1 MKRIFLL
8 LAVVGL
14 VSVDA
19 PAARINL
26 LELVGPGARR
36 ATRSQ
41 QTPEEQRRQPIR
53 IERETATQNAV
64 TNNVVSNT
72 VKAVAAPVAETKP
85 VAEAKPIA
93 ETKPVVEAKKTA
105 VPALSLIAAE
115 TLTPTNPPTP
125 VKEVKASPVV
135 VSPIVMTNFVERV
148 VTNVIDR
155 VATNFVNRIAT
166 NYVDRVATN
175 YVDRVATNFVDRVE
189 TNFVDRVIDR
199 VATNF
204 VDRVA
209 TNFVERVVTNVIDHI
224 ATNYV
229 DRVAT
234 NFVDRVATNYIDRVA
249 TNFVDRVAT
258 NFVDRIATN
267 FVDRIVTNVIERVV
281 TNDLSKVVATND
293 FGIVVREPGPP
304 RITSNKVYYDRK
316 EGYAVF
322 TGKVHVDTEEY
333 QMHTKKAYVFFEGTN
348 ELRRIVAS
356 GGVAITN
363 GLKRAYGSRASYYRN
378 SGMVIL
384 YGDDKTIAEVID
396 KSKGEDQ
403 AVRGSKIKFWTMSEQ
418 VEVLDARISSPV
430 SGGMEIGRAHV

>member
-1 MKRIFLL
+1 ML

-19 PAARINL
+19 PAEGMNL
-26 LELVGPGARR
+26 LEIVGLGARK

-41 QTPEEQRRQPIR
+41 QTPKGQRRKPIR
-53 IERETATQNAV
+53 VEKETTTQAAV
-64 TNNVVSNT
+64 TNNVATNT
-72 VKAVAAPVAETKP
+72 VKAVAK
-85 VAEAKPIA
+85 
-93 ETKPVVEAKKTA
+93 
-105 VPALSLIAAE
+105 PALSLIAAE
-115 TLTPTNPPTP
+115 TLPPANAPTP
-125 VKEVKASPVV
+125 AEEVKASPVV
-135 VSPIVMTNFVERV
+135 VSPVVMTNFVERV
-148 VTNVIDR
+148 VTNVIDH
-155 VATNFVNRIAT
+155 VI
-166 NYVDRVATN
+166 DRVATN
-175 YVDRVATNFVDRVE
+175 YVDRVE
-189 TNFVDRVIDR
+189 TNFVDRVI
-199 VATNF
+199 N
-204 VDRVA
+204 
-209 TNFVERVVTNVIDHI
+209 HI
-224 ATNYV
+224 ATNY
-229 DRVAT
+229 
-234 NFVDRVATNYIDRVA
+234 
-249 TNFVDRVAT
+249 VDRVAT

-293 FGIVVREPGPP
+293 FGLVAREPGPP

-396 KSKGEDQ
+396 GSRGEDQ

-430 SGGMEIGRAHV
+430 SGGIDAIKGGLMPK

>member
-26 LELVGPGARR
+26 LELVGPGARK

-41 QTPEEQRRQPIR
+41 QAPKEQRQQPIR
-53 IERETATQNAV
+53 VENVATNDV
-64 TNNVVSNT
+64 KT
-72 VKAVAAPVAETKP
+72 VDK
-85 VAEAKPIA
+85 
-93 ETKPVVEAKKTA
+93 
-105 VPALSLIAAE
+105 PALSLIAAE
-115 TLTPTNPPTP
+115 TLTPTNAPTP

-135 VSPIVMTNFVERV
+135 ASPIVVTNFVERV
-148 VTNVIDR
+148 VTNVINH
-155 VATNFVNRIAT
+155 VAT

-175 YVDRVATNFVDRVE
+175 YVDRVATNY
-189 TNFVDRVIDR
+189 VDRVIDR
-199 VATNF
+199 VATN
-204 VDRVA
+204 
-209 TNFVERVVTNVIDHI
+209 
-224 ATNYV
+224 YV

-234 NFVDRVATNYIDRVA
+234 NYVDRVATNYIDRVIDRVA
-249 TNFVDRVAT
+249 TNYVDRVATNYIDRVAT

-293 FGIVVREPGPP
+293 VGLAREPGPP

-348 ELRRIVAS
+348 ELKRIVAS

-363 GLKRAYGSRASYYRN
+363 GLKRAYGTKASYYRN
-378 SGMVIL
+378 TGMVIL

-396 KSKGEDQ
+396 GSKGEDQ
-403 AVRGSKIKFWTMSEQ
+403 AVRGSKIKFWTISEQ

-430 SGGMEIGRAHV
+430 SGGMDTIKSGLMPK

>member
-19 PAARINL
+19 TAARINL
-26 LELVGPGARR
+26 LELVGPGARKT
-36 ATRSQ
+36 TRSQ
-41 QTPEEQRRQPIR
+41 QAQEGQRRQPIR
-53 IERETATQNAV
+53 VEKETATQAAA
-64 TNNVVSNT
+64 TNNVVTNT
-72 VKAVAAPVAETKP
+72 VKAVAAPVAEAKKTVAKP
-85 VAEAKPIA
+85 VAE
-93 ETKPVVEAKKTA
+93 TKKAA

-115 TLTPTNPPTP
+115 TLTQTNAPAP
-125 VKEVKASPVV
+125 VKEVKAPPVV

-155 VATNFVNRIAT
+155 VI
-166 NYVDRVATN
+166 DRVATN
-175 YVDRVATNFVDRVE
+175 YVDRVATNFVERVINHVATNYVDRVA
-189 TNFVDRVIDR
+189 TNFVERVIDR

-209 TNFVERVVTNVIDHI
+209 TNFVERVVTNVIDH
-224 ATNYV
+224 
-229 DRVAT
+229 VAT
-234 NFVDRVATNYIDRVA
+234 NFVDRVINHIATNYI
-249 TNFVDRVAT
+249 
-258 NFVDRIATN
+258 DRIATN

-293 FGIVVREPGPP
+293 LGLVAREPGPP

-378 SGMVIL
+378 TGMVIL

-430 SGGMEIGRAHV
+430 SGGMDAIKSGLMPK

>member
-14 VSVDA
+14 ASVDA
-19 PAARINL
+19 PAAGMNL
-26 LELVGPGARR
+26 LELVGLGANGNSG
-36 ATRSQ
+36 TRQ
-41 QTPEEQRRQPIR
+41 EPERQRRQPIR
-53 IERETATQNAV
+53 VERETATQSAV
-64 TNNVVSNT
+64 TNSVATND
-72 VKAVAAPVAETKP
+72 VKAIAKPAAETK
-85 VAEAKPIA
+85 EAA
-93 ETKPVVEAKKTA
+93 A
-105 VPALSLIAAE
+105 PALSLIAAE
-115 TLTPTNPPTP
+115 TMAPTNAPTP
-125 VKEVKASPVV
+125 VEDVK
-135 VSPIVMTNFVERV
+135 VSPMVMTNFVERV

-155 VATNFVNRIAT
+155 VATNYVDRVAT

-175 YVDRVATNFVDRVE
+175 YVDRVATNFVDRV
-189 TNFVDRVIDR
+189 IDR

-204 VDRVA
+204 VDRIA
-209 TNFVERVVTNVIDHI
+209 TNFVERVVTNVIDH
-224 ATNYV
+224 
-229 DRVAT
+229 
-234 NFVDRVATNYIDRVA
+234 VA

-281 TNDLSKVVATND
+281 TNDLTKVVATNNLEL
-293 FGIVVREPGPP
+293 VAPKREPGPP

-322 TGKVHVDTEEY
+322 TGKVHVDSEEY
-333 QMHTKKAYVFFEGTN
+333 QLHTKKAYVFFEGTN
-348 ELRRIVAS
+348 ELKRIVAS

-378 SGMVIL
+378 TGMVIL

-396 KSKGEDQ
+396 GSKGEDQ
-403 AVRGSKIKFWTMSEQ
+403 SVRGSKIKFWTMSEQ

-430 SGGMEIGRAHV
+430 SGGIDTIKSGLMSK

>member
-1 MKRIFLL
+1 M
-8 LAVVGL
+8 AVAGL

-26 LELVGPGARR
+26 LDLVGPGARR
-36 ATRSQ
+36 VPSSQ
-41 QTPEEQRRQPIR
+41 QEPEGQRRRPIR
-53 IERETATQNAV
+53 VEREAANQSAV
-64 TNNVVSNT
+64 TNNVATNT
-72 VKAVAAPVAETKP
+72 VKAVAEPAVETKK
-85 VAEAKPIA
+85 AATE
-93 ETKPVVEAKKTA
+93 
-105 VPALSLIAAE
+105 PALSLIAAE
-115 TLTPTNPPTP
+115 TITPTNAPTP
-125 VKEVKASPVV
+125 VKEVKVSPVAR

-148 VTNVIDR
+148 VTNVIDH
-155 VATNFVNRIAT
+155 VATNYIDRIAT

-175 YVDRVATNFVDRVE
+175 YVDRVATNYVDRIA
-189 TNFVDRVIDR
+189 TNYIDRVIDR
-199 VATNF
+199 V
-204 VDRVA
+204 
-209 TNFVERVVTNVIDHI
+209 

-234 NFVDRVATNYIDRVA
+234 NYVDRVATNYI
-249 TNFVDRVAT
+249 DRVAT

-293 FGIVVREPGPP
+293 FGLAREPGPP

-378 SGMVIL
+378 TGMVIL

-403 AVRGSKIKFWTMSEQ
+403 AVRGSKIKFWTISEQ
-418 VEVLDARISSPV
+418 IEVLDARISSPV
-430 SGGMEIGRAHV
+430 SGGMDTIKSGLMSK

>member
-26 LELVGPGARR
+26 LELVGPGARK

-41 QTPEEQRRQPIR
+41 QAPKELRQLPIR
-53 IERETATQNAV
+53 VENVATNDV
-64 TNNVVSNT
+64 KT
-72 VKAVAAPVAETKP
+72 VDK
-85 VAEAKPIA
+85 
-93 ETKPVVEAKKTA
+93 
-105 VPALSLIAAE
+105 PALSLIAAE
-115 TLTPTNPPTP
+115 TLTPTNAPTP

-135 VSPIVMTNFVERV
+135 ASPIVVTNFVERV
-148 VTNVIDR
+148 VTNVIDHVATNYVDR
-155 VATNFVNRIAT
+155 VATNYIDRVIDRVAT

-175 YVDRVATNFVDRVE
+175 YVDRVATNYIDRVIDRVATNYVDRVA
-189 TNFVDRVIDR
+189 TNYVDRVIDR
-199 VATNF
+199 VATNY
-204 VDRVA
+204 VDRV
-209 TNFVERVVTNVIDHI
+209 

-234 NFVDRVATNYIDRVA
+234 NYVDRVIDRVATNYVDRVATNYIDRVA

-258 NFVDRIATN
+258 NFVDRI
-267 FVDRIVTNVIERVV
+267 VTNVIERVV
-281 TNDLSKVVATND
+281 TNDLSKVVATNV

-348 ELRRIVAS
+348 ELKRIVAS

-363 GLKRAYGSRASYYRN
+363 GLKRAYGTKASYYRN
-378 SGMVIL
+378 TGMVIL

-396 KSKGEDQ
+396 GSKGEDQ
-403 AVRGSKIKFWTMSEQ
+403 AVRGSKIKFWTISEQ

-430 SGGMEIGRAHV
+430 SGGMDTIKSGLMPK